1 MSTVSVIIPNYNRA
15 GLIGETIENLLTQSQ
30 PPQEIIVVDD
40 GSTDESLDVIRSYG
54 SRVTLIQQSN
64 AGPGAARNAGL
75 KAATG
80 RYIQFQDS
88 DDLFSLNKL
97 QEQARVL
104 DETGADLV
112 LAPWAHVM
120 IGENEVTFESCVLQQ
135 AAPPDSIPLSSWLL
149 RGWATIFQS
158 LMFRRSFLEV
168 MGGYR
173 TDLRYGEDMEYFFRI
188 LAASPRTAFAG
199 NTLTLYR
206 VDAPNKLSHDAGRAK
221 FRREEDW
228 GVCLDAMITEF
239 QKSCIPVD
247 SMTRL
252 IFLSSVRKHL
262 RYLSANPECSRELTE
277 RLSCE
282 VEKVPAI
289 LLGAMELWIRLA
301 ERYRLLSSGYRWMT
315 GYQSHSASQ
324 EQRGLIKELGF
335 SLNS

>member
-1 MSTVSVIIPNYNRA
+1 MSSISVIIPNFNRA
-15 GLIGETIENLLTQSQ
+15 GLIGTTIENLLAQSQ
-30 PPQEIIVVDD
+30 APHEIIVVDD
-40 GSTDESLDVIRSYG
+40 GSTDESLDVIRSFG
-54 SRVTLIQQSN
+54 SKVTLIQQSN

-135 AAPPDSIPLSSWLL
+135 AAPPDSILMVSWLM

-158 LMFRRSFLEV
+158 LMFRRSFLEGV
-168 MGGYR
+168 GAYR
-173 TDLRYGEDMEYFFRI
+173 TDLRYGEDMEYLFRI
-188 LAASPRTAFAG
+188 LAKTPRIAFSE

-228 GVCLDAMITEF
+228 GVCLDSMIAESH
-239 QKSCIPVD
+239 KSLLKVD
-247 SMTRL
+247 LMTRL
-252 IFLSSVRKHL
+252 YFLTSVRKHL
-262 RYLSANPECSRELTE
+262 RYMSENPDCSGELKE
-277 RLSCE
+277 RLSRE
-282 VEKVPAI
+282 VAKVPAI
-289 LLGAMELWIRLA
+289 LLAAMELWFRLS

-315 GYQSHSASQ
+315 GYQCHSASQ
-324 EQRGLIKELGF
+324 QQRGLIKELGF
-335 SLNS
+335 AINT

>member
-1 MSTVSVIIPNYNRA
+1 MSAVSVIIPNFNRA
-15 GLIGETIENLLTQSQ
+15 GLIGETIENLLAQTQ
-30 PPQEIIVVDD
+30 PPQEIIIVDD
-40 GSTDESLDVIRSYG
+40 GSTDDSLSVIRSYG
-54 SRVTLIQQSN
+54 SKVILLQQSN

-80 RYIQFQDS
+80 SYIQFQDS

-97 QEQARVL
+97 DEQARVL

-112 LAPWAHVM
+112 LGPWAHVM
-120 IGENEVTFESCVLQQ
+120 IGQGKLIFESSVLQQ

-158 LMFRRSFLEV
+158 LMFRRSFLEA

-228 GVCLDAMITEF
+228 GVCLDAMITET
-239 QKSCIPVD
+239 QKSRLQVD
-247 SMTRL
+247 AMTHL

-262 RYLSANPECSRELTE
+262 RYLLSNPDCSGELTE

-289 LLGAMELWIRLA
+289 LLGAMELWLRLA

-324 EQRGLIKELGF
+324 EQRGLIKDLDF
-335 SLNS
+335 SLNT